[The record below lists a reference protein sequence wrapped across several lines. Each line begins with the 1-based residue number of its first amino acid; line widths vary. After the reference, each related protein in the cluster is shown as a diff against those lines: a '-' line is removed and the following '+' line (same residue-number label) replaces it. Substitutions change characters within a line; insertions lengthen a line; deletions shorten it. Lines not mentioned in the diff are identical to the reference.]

1 MTERDISVTENELHA
16 YLDDELSAKRRH
28 AVRAWLASHPYDAE
42 RVFAWRALGAE
53 LRRSYGD
60 IANEPVPQR
69 LALEHLAPRP
79 RRRIWTAAAA
89 ALLLAFILGGG
100 AGWVFHE
107 ACAAEVNSTELVSPS

>member
-1 MTERDISVTENELHA
+1 MTERNISVTEIELHA
-16 YLDDELSAKRRH
+16 YLDDELSAKRRQ
-28 AVRAWLASHPYDAE
+28 AVRVWLASHPHDAE

-79 RRRIWTAAAA
+79 RRGIWTAAAA
-89 ALLLAFILGGG
+89 ALLLAFILGSG
-100 AGWVFHE
+100 AGWMIHE
-107 ACAAEVNSTELVSPS
+107 PCAAEVNSTEAVASS